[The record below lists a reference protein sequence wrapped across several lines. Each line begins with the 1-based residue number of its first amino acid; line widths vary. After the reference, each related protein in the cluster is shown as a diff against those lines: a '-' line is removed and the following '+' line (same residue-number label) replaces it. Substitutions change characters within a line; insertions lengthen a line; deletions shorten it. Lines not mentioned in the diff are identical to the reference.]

1 LPVTLLLA
9 IDGQGGSVTKAS
21 RRRKVDRKI
30 VELLIAGQSQNEIKV
45 ALHVGKKRI
54 RRARY
59 DAEVAG
65 YFRGVSLPEYP
76 EAIFPDPVD
85 KRSSRV
91 PASDIILHEHL
102 EWMRDRLL
110 SGWQPVTVWEE
121 LPRKVTRSS
130 FYRFIERHDLGR
142 LGKSFRHTPEIL
154 HAPGEALL
162 LDWGKLRDVVEDGKK
177 KTLWAFVGVLGFSRY
192 MMVRLVW
199 TNDVPTT
206 ILAIESMLQELGGV
220 PKRLTSDNPKCF
232 ALEASL
238 YEPIL
243 NPVIERLAAHYGVR
257 MECLPPADPQKKGKV
272 ERPMP
277 YVRRLYQA
285 HGAEWLGIEES
296 QRYIER
302 KVALANERKH
312 GTTRLRPIDD
322 LVNVEAPALKALPAL
337 AYEIEEFSEGS
348 VRKDG
353 FVCFKG
359 KFYSVDDGLRG
370 EEVAVVANG
379 TRVAIYHRGR
389 LVETHQRIRS
399 NHQSKSIKDHHQ
411 KSWERTLKDH
421 AHYLRRAGEVGPDV
435 ERLVQAILLEG
446 EGFVD
451 TRRVWGILSLEKTY
465 AKEAVNEACR
475 KAFELNLI
483 SYQTV
488 RSLLK
493 IAPKPPVEKGGAANR
508 RAETEINKFVRPM
521 SEYTKQLA
529 LTLN

>member
-1 LPVTLLLA
+1 
-9 IDGQGGSVTKAS
+9 
-21 RRRKVDRKI
+21 VDRKI
-30 VELLIAGQSQNEIKV
+30 VELLIAGKSQNEIK
-45 ALHVGKKRI
+45 ATLRVGKKRI
-54 RRARY
+54 RRAHS
-59 DAEVAG
+59 DAEAAG
-65 YFRGVSLPEYP
+65 YFRGVSLPVYP
-76 EAIFPDPVD
+76 EAVFPDPID
-85 KRSSRV
+85 GRSSRTY
-91 PASDIILHEHL
+91 DNDKILQQHL

-121 LPRKVTRSS
+121 LPSKVTRSS
-130 FYRFIERHDLGR
+130 FYRFVERNDLGR
-142 LGKSFRHTPEIL
+142 LGKSFRHTPEIQ

-162 LDWGKLRDVVEDGKK
+162 LDWGKLRDVVENGKK

-220 PKRLTSDNPKCF
+220 PRRLTSDNPKCF

-257 MECLPPADPQKKGKV
+257 MECLPPADPEKKGKV

-285 HGAEWLGIEES
+285 HGAEWRGLEES
-296 QRYIER
+296 QGYIDK

-337 AYEIEEFSEGS
+337 AYEIEEFLEGS

-359 KFYSVDDGLRG
+359 KFYSVDDDLRG
-370 EEVAVVANG
+370 SEVAVVANG
-379 TRVAIYHRGR
+379 TRVAIYHKGR
-389 LVETHQRIRS
+389 LVETHERIRDA
-399 NHQSKSIKDHHQ
+399 HQSKSIKPHHQ
-411 KSWERTLKDH
+411 KSWEKTLTDH

-435 ERLVQAILLEG
+435 ERVVQAILLEG

-465 AKEAVNEACR
+465 PKEAVNEACR

-493 IAPKPPVEKGGAANR
+493 LAPKPAAEKEGAAKR
-508 RAETEINKFVRPM
+508 TAEMEINKFVRPM
-521 SEYTKQLA
+521 SEYTSQ
-529 LTLN
+529 LTLKLH

>member
-1 LPVTLLLA
+1 
-9 IDGQGGSVTKAS
+9 
-21 RRRKVDRKI
+21 VDRKI
-30 VELLIAGQSQNEIKV
+30 VEQLIAGKSQNDILN
-45 ALHVGKKRI
+45 ALGVGKKRV
-54 RRARY
+54 RRARRE
-59 DAEVAG
+59 AEKAG
-65 YFRGVSLPEYP
+65 YFAGVPLPPYP
-76 EAIFPDPVD
+76 EAIFPDPLD
-85 KRSSRV
+85 RRTLKI
-91 PASDIILHEHL
+91 SDNDAVLQEHI

-121 LPRKVTRSS
+121 LPRKVPRSS
-130 FYRFIERHDLGR
+130 FYRFMERHDLGR
-142 LGKSFRHTPEIL
+142 LGKSFRHTPEIM

-162 LDWGKLRDVVEDGKK
+162 LDWGKLRDVVENGKK

-220 PKRLTSDNPKCF
+220 LRRLTSDNPKCF

-285 HGAEWLGIEES
+285 HGDEWHGIEES
-296 QRYIER
+296 QGYIDK

-322 LVNVEAPALKALPAL
+322 LLNVEAPLLRALPAL
-337 AYEIEEFSEGS
+337 AYEIEEFSEAN

-359 KFYSVDDGLRG
+359 KFYSVDDSLRG
-370 EEVAVVANG
+370 QEVAVVASCM
-379 TRVAIYHRGR
+379 RVAIYHKGR
-389 LVETHQRIRS
+389 LVETHERIRS
-399 NHQSKSIKDHHQ
+399 AHHSKSIKDHHQ
-411 KSWERTLKDH
+411 KSWEKTLNDH
-421 AHYLRRAGEVGPDV
+421 AHYLRRAGEIGPDV

-465 AKEAVNEACR
+465 PREAVNEACR
-475 KAFELNLI
+475 KAFELHLI

-488 RSLLK
+488 RSLLR
-493 IAPKPPVEKGGAANR
+493 IAPKPPLEKGCAPTKR
-508 RAETEINKFVRPM
+508 DETETNKFVRPM
-521 SEYTKQLA
+521 SEYTQQLNFK
-529 LTLN
+529 LQ

>member
-1 LPVTLLLA
+1 MTR
-9 IDGQGGSVTKAS
+9 TS

-30 VELLIAGQSQNEIKV
+30 VELLLGGKSENYIMGALRAGRRRVK
-45 ALHVGKKRI
+45 
-54 RRARY
+54 RARGE
-59 DAEVAG
+59 AERAG
-65 YFRGVSLPEYP
+65 YFAGTQLPPYP
-76 EAIFPDPVD
+76 EAVFPDPADRRREKVSD
-85 KRSSRV
+85 N
-91 PASDIILHEHL
+91 DIILQVHL
-102 EWMRDRLL
+102 AWMQDRLAT
-110 SGWQPVTVWEE
+110 GWQPITVWEE
-121 LPRKVTRSS
+121 LPQRVPRSS
-130 FYRFIERHDLGR
+130 FYRFLERHQLCR
-142 LGKSFRHTPEIL
+142 LGESFRHIPEIQ
-154 HAPGEALL
+154 HEPGEALL
-162 LDWGKLRDVVEDGKK
+162 LDWGKLRDVVENGKK
-177 KTLWAFVGVLGFSRY
+177 RTLWAFVGVLGFSRY

-199 TNDVPTT
+199 SNDVPTT
-206 ILAIESMLQELGGV
+206 IAAIESMLQELGGV
-220 PKRLTSDNPKCF
+220 PRRLTSDNPKCF
-232 ALEASL
+232 ALEASQ

-243 NPVIERLAAHYGVR
+243 NPVIERMAAHYGVR

-285 HGAEWLGIEES
+285 HGDEWSGIEES
-296 QRYIER
+296 QAYLTK

-322 LVNVEAPALKALPAL
+322 LVNVEAPALHALPPL
-337 AYEIEEFSEGS
+337 AYEIEEYSEGS

-359 KFYSVDDGLRG
+359 KFYSVDDELRG

-379 TRVAIYHRGR
+379 TRVAIYQKGR
-389 LVETHQRIRS
+389 LVETHPRIRDP
-399 NHQSKSIKDHHQ
+399 HQSKSIKPHHQ
-411 KSWERTLKDH
+411 KSWEKTLQDH
-421 AHYLRRAGEVGPDV
+421 AHYLRRAAEVGADV

-465 AKEAVNEACR
+465 PRAAVNEACR

-493 IAPKPPVEKGGAANR
+493 IAPKPPAEKGGAANP
-508 RAETEINKFVRPM
+508 RATKDETNKFVRPM
-521 SEYTKQLA
+521 SEYTKQLK
-529 LTLN
+529 LRLH